1 MRIRLAIPDSLDD
14 SDRKSA
20 LEAALEAVTI
30 ANTPL
35 IRAGK
40 VPTAKEAIA
49 AGGQWRPEPPGD
61 EHFDLAST
69 VVQRGH
75 GDCDDWAPYHASSL
89 RATGVD
95 PGARAIVRKSGPMR
109 WHAVTQRSDGSIE
122 DPSKAAGMGR
132 NGHQVSGPG
141 GVHVVGA
148 YAPIHPPISADGRL
162 CIAIAPSKDPTR
174 PAIWFARCDV
184 PDRFESWDWSSNSA
198 SSHPGKALLRALD
211 GCAAVSGGEMDPTD
225 EARLHAVRGLV
236 LGASADEVASTIHA
250 LMGHLGVDADHVV
263 GEAVQS
269 VGFFKNLLKAV
280 ASPITSTAK
289 FIKHPSLKN
298 FGGILLNPLKDVA
311 KAAKPFTGLVR
322 FIPGIGPVA
331 ASAVDLINNP
341 PKNLKD
347 AGKFFAKQAA
357 GFIPGVGPL
366 LTQAIPSLP
375 GFAAPLATALQA
387 GAGQRAEA
395 SFGLPNMTYEAGATA
410 RPWSISGPAVLRF

>member
-1 MRIRLAIPDSLDD
+1 MRIRLAVPDELDD
-14 SDRKSA
+14 QDRKAA
-20 LEAALEAVTI
+20 LEHALEAVTI
-30 ANTPL
+30 ANVPG

-40 VPTAKEAIA
+40 IPTAKEAIA

-61 EHFDLAST
+61 EHFDLAQT
-69 VVQRGH
+69 VVRRGH
-75 GDCDDWAPYHASSL
+75 GDCDDWAPYHSASL

-122 DPSKAAGMGR
+122 DPSKAAGMGK
-132 NGHQVSGPG
+132 NGHAVSGPG

-148 YAPIHPPISADGRL
+148 YAPITPPISSDGRL

-174 PAIWFARCDV
+174 PAIWYARCDV
-184 PDRFESWDWSSNSA
+184 PDRFESWDWSSNA
-198 SSHPGKALLRALD
+198 KNTHPAKALLRALD
-211 GCAAVSGGEMDPTD
+211 GCSAVSGGAMDPTD
-225 EARLHAVRGLV
+225 EARLHAVRGLI
-236 LGASADEVASTIHA
+236 LGASPDEVASTIHA
-250 LMGHLGVDADHVV
+250 LMGHMVNADHVV

-289 FIKHPSLKN
+289 FVRHPSLKN
-298 FGGILLNPLKDVA
+298 FGQVFTSPLKAVA
-311 KAAKPFTGLVR
+311 TAAKPFAGAIR

-341 PKNLKD
+341 PKNWKD
-347 AGKFFAKQAA
+347 AGKFVARQAA
-357 GFIPGVGPL
+357 GFVPGVGPL
-366 LTQAIPSLP
+366 LAQGLPGLP

-387 GAGQRAEA
+387 GAGQQAEA
-395 SFGLPNMTYEAGATA
+395 SFGLPNMVYEAGTVA
-410 RPWSISGPAVLRF
+410 RPWSVSGPAVLRF